1 MKPFPHSLQ
10 ILLRGPVIGLALL
23 GAGCGAPKRPDP
35 VIPAEE
41 TAKRIREQYVSGRS
55 LERRGVAYDD
65 RARLRYAVDTG
76 APDAELPGGYEALDA
91 RDPEPGRDYNG
102 PLSLGDPG
110 LSASLWHESRDGNDM
125 FRDDRAWRPLDLIT
139 IRISES
145 SEGSKEADTEVKS
158 KSSAEAAIEN
168 LLGLETQI
176 AGLDKAVDP
185 TTLVSASAQNDFKGE
200 GQTSRKGK
208 LTATVSA
215 MVVEVLPSGTLRIEG
230 QKIIA
235 VNNEEQVIV
244 ISGLVRPRDVDSTNT
259 IDSSKIAD
267 MRIDY
272 YGRGSVGEAQYG
284 GWLGRIMRYVWPF

>member
-1 MKPFPHSLQ
+1 MRVNARSVK
-10 ILLRGPVIGLALL
+10 LLLHGPVIGLALL
-23 GAGCGAPKRPDP
+23 GSGCGTPKRPDP
-35 VIPAEE
+35 VVPAVE

-55 LERRGVAYDD
+55 LERRGIAYDE
-65 RARLRYAVDTG
+65 RARLRYAVDGG
-76 APDAELPGGYEALDA
+76 APDAELPGSYEALDA
-91 RDPEPGRDYNG
+91 EDGEAGRDYNG

-139 IRISES
+139 IRISEA

-158 KSSAEAAIEN
+158 KSSAEAAIEH

-185 TTLVSASAQNDFKGE
+185 TALVTASAQNDFKGE